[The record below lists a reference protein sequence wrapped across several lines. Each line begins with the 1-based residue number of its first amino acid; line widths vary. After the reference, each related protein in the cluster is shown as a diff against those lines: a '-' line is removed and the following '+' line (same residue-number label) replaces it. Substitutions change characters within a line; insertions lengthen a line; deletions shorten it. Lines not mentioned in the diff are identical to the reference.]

1 MKRMRESDLTR
12 WQTAAGRK
20 PLILL
25 GARQVGKTYILRV
38 FAARNFTNSVY
49 LNFESDKGLHRV
61 FDQDLDAQRIINDLR
76 KLGHEIQIGKTLLIF
91 DEIQNC
97 ESALTSLKY
106 FCEGIPE
113 LHVCAAGSLLGLQ
126 LAEGSFPVGK
136 VDLMSLYPMTFLEF
150 LHGIG
155 DLSLYDYLLSVQDG
169 SSNWSE
175 VMHPRVFA
183 RFKDYLIIG
192 GLPEVVAEFAK
203 NLDQVSTAYEVA
215 RKKQESLIFQYVA
228 DIAKHSGKVNS
239 MHIERVWSNAASQ
252 LATTH
257 DGKSDKFK
265 FKGVVPNIRGYE
277 RLAGAIE
284 WLQKAGLIVKVP
296 ICKKPASPLR
306 GYTEDSVF
314 KIYLFDVG
322 ILGAMIG
329 LRPSTV
335 VAYDFGSYKGYLAEN
350 FVTRELVS
358 QGIELYCWRES
369 TSEVDFLI
377 EDDTGIIPIEVK
389 SGQSN
394 QAKSLG
400 VYIKKYQPRHIVK
413 LSGRCPDRRSV
424 SDGYEHLPLYGI
436 NVMHH
441 RRD

>member
-1 MKRMRESDLTR
+1 MKRLREDDLTR
-12 WQTAAGRK
+12 WQSAAGRK

-25 GARQVGKTYILRV
+25 GARQVGKTYILRD

-49 LNFESDKGLHRV
+49 LNFESDKGLHRI
-61 FDQDLDAQRIINDLR
+61 FEQDLDAKRIVKELS
-76 KLGHEIQIGKTLLIF
+76 KLGNEIQIGKTLLIF

-97 ESALTSLKY
+97 ENALTSLKY
-106 FCEGIPE
+106 FCEDIPD

-126 LAEGSFPVGK
+126 LAAGSFPVGK
-136 VDLMSLYPMTFLEF
+136 VDLMSLYPMNFLEF

-155 DLSLYDYLLSVQDG
+155 DLTLHDYLLSVQDG
-169 SSNWSE
+169 SSDWSE

-183 RFKDYLIIG
+183 RFKDYLIVG

-203 NLDQVSTAYEVA
+203 NIDQVSAAYELA

-306 GYTEDSVF
+306 GYTDDSVF

-335 VAYDFGSYKGYLAEN
+335 VEYDFGSYKGYLAEN
-350 FVTRELVS
+350 FVARELVS
-358 QGIELYCWRES
+358 KGIDLFCWREG

-377 EDDTGIIPIEVK
+377 EDETGLVPIEVK

-394 QAKSLG
+394 LAKSLG
-400 VYIKKYQPRHIVK
+400 VFIKKYQPRHVVK
-413 LSGRCPDRRSV
+413 LSGRCPDRRSA
-424 SDGYEHLPLYGI
+424 SDGYEQLPLYGI
-436 NVMHH
+436 NAMSHW
-441 RRD
+441 RN

>member
-1 MKRMRESDLTR
+1 MKRLREGDLTR
-12 WQTAAGRK
+12 WQSAAGRK

-25 GARQVGKTYILRV
+25 GARQVGKTYILRD

-49 LNFESDKGLHRV
+49 LNFESDKGLHRI
-61 FDQDLDAQRIINDLR
+61 FEQDLDAKRIVKELSR
-76 KLGHEIQIGKTLLIF
+76 LGNEIQIGKTLLIF

-97 ESALTSLKY
+97 ENALTSLKY
-106 FCEGIPE
+106 FCEDIPD
-113 LHVCAAGSLLGLQ
+113 LHVCAAGSPLGLQ
-126 LAEGSFPVGK
+126 LAGGSFPVGK
-136 VDLMSLYPMTFLEF
+136 VDLMSLYPMNFLEF

-155 DLSLYDYLLSVQDG
+155 DLTLHDYLLSVHDG
-169 SSNWSE
+169 SSDWSE

-183 RFKDYLIIG
+183 RFKDYLIVG
-192 GLPEVVAEFAK
+192 GLPEVVSEFAK
-203 NLDQVSTAYEVA
+203 DLDQVGTAYERA
-215 RKKQESLIFQYVA
+215 RKKQESLIFQYMA

-296 ICKKPASPLR
+296 ICKKPVSPLR
-306 GYTEDSVF
+306 GFTDDSVF

-335 VAYDFGSYKGYLAEN
+335 VEYDFGSYKGYLAEN
-350 FVTRELVS
+350 FVARETVS
-358 QGIELYCWRES
+358 QGIDLYCWRNG

-377 EDDTGIIPIEVK
+377 EDETGIVPIEVK

-394 QAKSLG
+394 KAKSLG
-400 VYIKKYQPRHIVK
+400 VFIKKHQPRHVVK

-424 SDGYEHLPLYGI
+424 SDDYEQLPLYGI
-436 NVMHH
+436 YAMSRLRN
-441 RRD
+441 